1 MQGGISIPEQTTSV
15 VAIHLFPIKMHFNK
29 ERNKT
34 KKVKKKVTTNL
45 LQQSSAMTNGQLS
58 PY

>member
-15 VAIHLFPIKMHFNK
+15 VAIHLLPIKMHFNK

-45 LQQSSAMTNGQLS
+45 LQLSSAMTNGQLS
-58 PY
+58 LY